1 MALFFF
7 FFAIDTALIIE
18 INRFFRDPIGDETG
32 NWTEISEEEYMQR
45 KENKI
50 EKL

>member
-1 MALFFF
+1 MALFF
-7 FFAIDTALIIE
+7 FFAIDTARIIE
-18 INRFFRDPIGDETG
+18 INRFFREPIGDETG